1 MIFISDANDPAT
13 VKADVDIFFSPST
26 GYFQDTDADEVA
38 AITADFIHAFN
49 TRTLPSY
56 WGHGQKTAALIQ
68 VYDLILPL
76 DLDRAQTLLS
86 RLGAYA
92 NALLANRDDKTN
104 FSREDAFR
112 GQIMAAWG
120 AITHNRDDKWN
131 TDVVTSG
138 LFVYAMAAFARRV
151 LDRPDLYPQFIAQ
164 AIALINAVIETYEAF
179 HPELRPLDNFAFYVL
194 PRGYGDLT
202 CNNGANDCSS
212 YRDGAGRQP
221 IAYNENLSMM
231 KALAE
236 LALAANSNLYRASAD
251 ATPLRMNRDQGRA
264 AGDCKKCRIPRFESS
279 PEDALADLTPYYEW
293 DYRRATKSKIYV
305 MPSSSLAAW
314 R

>member
-1 MIFISDANDPAT
+1 MQTTLRRLRPMWIYFSLPPPAIFRTRTRTKWP
-13 VKADVDIFFSPST
+13 
-26 GYFQDTDADEVA
+26 QLLR
-38 AITADFIHAFN
+38 DFIHAFN

-179 HPELRPLDNFAFYVL
+179 HPELRPLDDFAFYVL
-194 PRGYGDLT
+194 PRGYGDSDLQQRCERLQFVPRRRGQT
-202 CNNGANDCSS
+202 TDRLQREPFDDAGAC
-212 YRDGAGRQP
+212 
-221 IAYNENLSMM
+221 
-231 KALAE
+231 
-236 LALAANSNLYRASAD
+236 
-251 ATPLRMNRDQGRA
+251 
-264 AGDCKKCRIPRFESS
+264 
-279 PEDALADLTPYYEW
+279 
-293 DYRRATKSKIYV
+293 
-305 MPSSSLAAW
+305 
-314 R
+314 